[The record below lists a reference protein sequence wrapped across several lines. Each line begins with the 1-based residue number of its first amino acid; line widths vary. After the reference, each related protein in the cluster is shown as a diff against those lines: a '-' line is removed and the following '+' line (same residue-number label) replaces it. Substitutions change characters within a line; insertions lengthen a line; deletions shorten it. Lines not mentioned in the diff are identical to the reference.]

1 MHLEISSDV
10 WPFKGEFNE
19 KEKEKYFRDIQTL
32 RGIKKKRLQS
42 DSIQIIKRC
51 KNPT

>member
-32 RGIKKKRLQS
+32 RGIKKKEITVGL
-42 DSIQIIKRC
+42 DSNHKEM
-51 KNPT
+51 